1 MCSRKWQC
9 AGPDWGW
16 QLSRWRLFFAS
27 RSYDAVSSAAW
38 KISAMFM
45 HQNTYSLSI
54 CIYMK
59 DWLKLCIIPHIL
71 KLKEIDQ
78 RSFLSIYPWKPVMY
92 HCMDVI
98 AKALNNSGELAALL
112 VPEGKRVKCFLPS
125 KALTTAAV
133 VGFNGSYSSSAISP
147 FVLNCQS
154 WASDRRLRV
163 PVIAAESC
171 SGGKVQ
177 KGASYPRS
185 SWRNRSSRKSCGIS
199 WVVWQ
204 HKQRYR

>member
-1 MCSRKWQC
+1 
-9 AGPDWGW
+9 
-16 QLSRWRLFFAS
+16 
-27 RSYDAVSSAAW
+27 
-38 KISAMFM
+38 
-45 HQNTYSLSI
+45 
-54 CIYMK
+54 
-59 DWLKLCIIPHIL
+59 
-71 KLKEIDQ
+71 
-78 RSFLSIYPWKPVMY
+78 MY

-112 VPEGKRVKCFLPS
+112 VPEGKCVKCFLPS

-199 WVVWQ
+199 
-204 HKQRYR
+204 